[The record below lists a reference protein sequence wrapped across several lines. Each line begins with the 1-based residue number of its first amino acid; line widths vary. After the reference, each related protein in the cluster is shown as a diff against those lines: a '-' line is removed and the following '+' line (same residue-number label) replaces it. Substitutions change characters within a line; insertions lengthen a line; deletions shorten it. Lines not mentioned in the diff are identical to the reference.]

1 MFIETEC
8 GTEIEIKDCSG
19 KEIDPSFKP
28 VLEAEGAR
36 VRYFYRDGSIGQA
49 TQEGDGN
56 FYIEKTCIL
65 NRKKPAASTN
75 KFSNEYSK
83 ARRLAKTGKKSS

>member
-19 KEIDPSFKP
+19 KEIDASFKP
-28 VLEAEGAR
+28 ILEGEGAR
-36 VRYFYRDGSIGQA
+36 VRYFYTDGSLGQA
-49 TQEGDGN
+49 TREGDGN
-56 FYIEKTCIL
+56 FYIEKTCVL
-65 NRKKPAASTN
+65 NRKKHSAPVN

-83 ARRLAKTGKKSS
+83 ARRLAKGSKKA